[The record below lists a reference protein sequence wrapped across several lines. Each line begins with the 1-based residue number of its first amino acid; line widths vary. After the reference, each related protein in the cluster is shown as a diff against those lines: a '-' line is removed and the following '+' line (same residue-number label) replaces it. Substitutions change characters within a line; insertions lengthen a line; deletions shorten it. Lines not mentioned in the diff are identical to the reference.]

1 MKLHNNKL
9 SALLSSLFL
18 TATFLLSGCK
28 SQKTEI
34 VNASTP
40 GPELLIVHTNDTHS
54 QIDPAT
60 TTTGIEGGVVE
71 RASLLEL
78 MRKSDPELLYLDA
91 GDMVQGSPYFNIWNG
106 KVEVEAMNLQGLIA
120 TTFGNHEFDNGLAYL
135 DTMLTQAD
143 FPILSCNYDCTGTVL
158 EPHIKK
164 HLIVE
169 CKGVKIGITGVT
181 ANPDKLVFDKN
192 WKGITYLDPSE
203 AANKE
208 AAILRQ
214 EGCDIVILLSHV
226 GYSKSDTIG
235 DRYIASHS
243 HDIDLIIGGHTH
255 TNLEN
260 GVKVLNADG
269 KPVILTQTG
278 GKANPIGEIK
288 IYTSTTNKRKNGRWA
303 YSIDSVECTKL
314 HPADY
319 DLTGLGQEAT
329 KLITPY
335 RDNLQEK
342 MNIIVGHTETDLF
355 RFRPQ
360 SPLGNFI
367 SDAMREIAS
376 EIYGHKIDVAVMNIG
391 GIRNDIEKGDIT
403 LGDLFRILPFEN
415 TVSIIELKG
424 RDLEAIVHAVEF
436 KKLEAFSGLQITL
449 EQQEGKYKATRILV
463 GGEPIDP
470 EKIYY
475 VTTINYLAEGNDSMD
490 AMKNAIKNTDTG
502 ILIRDAIHDYIK
514 SLTTKGETINVS
526 IDDRVIEI
534 GE

>member
-1 MKLHNNKL
+1 MKLRKHTFSVSLTLLSLVAVLFL
-9 SALLSSLFL
+9 SACG
-18 TATFLLSGCK
+18 TRKNGIAAIG
-28 SQKTEI
+28 
-34 VNASTP
+34 TP
-40 GPELLIVHTNDTHS
+40 GPELLIIHTNDTHS
-54 QIDPAT
+54 QIDAAKT
-60 TTTGIEGGVVE
+60 KTGTEGGVVE

-106 KVEVEAMNLQGLIA
+106 KVEVEAMNHQGLIA
-120 TTFGNHEFDNGLAYL
+120 STFGNHEFDNGLTYL
-135 DTMLTQAD
+135 DTMLTQAN
-143 FPILSCNYDCTGTVL
+143 FPILSCNYDCTGTIL
-158 EPHIKK
+158 EPHVKK
-164 HLIVE
+164 HLILE

-203 AANKE
+203 AANEE
-208 AAILRQ
+208 AAILRK

-226 GYSKSDTIG
+226 GYAKADTIG
-235 DRYIASHS
+235 DRRIARLS

-260 GVKVLNADG
+260 GVEVLNADG

-278 GKANPIGEIK
+278 GKSNPIGK
-288 IYTSTTNKRKNGRWA
+288 IQIHTIVSGKHKNGRKA
-303 YSIDSVECTKL
+303 YSIESIECTKL

-319 DLTGLGQEAT
+319 DLAGLGQDAA
-329 KLITPY
+329 KLIAPY
-335 RDNLQEK
+335 RNNLQAK
-342 MNIIVGHTETDLF
+342 MDIVVGRTETDLF

-376 EIYGHKIDVAVMNIG
+376 EIYGHKMDVAVMNIG
-391 GIRNDIEKGDIT
+391 GIRNDIKKGDIT
-403 LGDLFRILPFEN
+403 LGDLYRILPFEN
-415 TVSIIELKG
+415 TVSVIELKG

-436 KKLEAFSGLQITL
+436 KKLEAFSGLQVTL
-449 EQQEGKYKATRILV
+449 EQQDGKYKATRILV
-463 GGEPIDP
+463 GGEPINP
-470 EKIYY
+470 ERIYY

-490 AMKNAIKNTDTG
+490 AMKNALKNTDTG

-514 SLTTKGETINVS
+514 SLTAKGETINAS
-526 IDDRVIEI
+526 LDDRVIEVA
-534 GE
+534 E